1 MARTATA
8 VWRGGLKEGDG
19 TMALGSGAWEGPYTY
34 TSRFEE
40 GPGSNPEE
48 LIGAAEAGCFTMQL
62 SAQLEA
68 AGHTPESVRTE
79 ARVQIRNVDGNPTIT
94 QIALTTTARVPGLD
108 EETFQRTATDAKE
121 NCIISRTLAAVGE
134 ITLDA
139 TLES

>member
-8 VWRGGLKEGDG
+8 EWRGTLKEGDG

-34 TSRFEE
+34 KSRFEE

-62 SAQLEA
+62 SANLEA
-68 AGHTPESVRTE
+68 AGHTPDSVRTE

-94 QIALTTTARVPGLD
+94 EIALTTRARVPGVD
-108 EETFQRTATDAKE
+108 EETFRKSAADAKA
-121 NCIISRTLAAVGE
+121 NCIISRSLAGVGE

-139 TLES
+139 TLEG

>member
-8 VWRGGLKEGDG
+8 EWRGTLKEGDG

-34 TSRFEE
+34 KSRFEE

-48 LIGAAEAGCFTMQL
+48 LIGAAEAGCFTMQF
-62 SAQLEA
+62 SANLEA
-68 AGHTPESVRTE
+68 AGHTPESVHTE
-79 ARVQIRNVDGNPTIT
+79 ARVQIRNVDGAPTIT
-94 QIALTTTARVPGLD
+94 QIALTTTARVPGVD
-108 EETFQRTATDAKE
+108 EETFQKTAADAKE
-121 NCIISRTLAAVGE
+121 NCIISRSLAGVGE

>member
-8 VWRGGLKEGDG
+8 EWRGTLKEGDG

-34 TSRFEE
+34 KSRFEE

-62 SAQLEA
+62 SANLEA

-79 ARVQIRNVDGNPTIT
+79 ARVQIRNVDGAPTIT
-94 QIALTTTARVPGLD
+94 QIALTTTARVPGVD
-108 EETFQRTATDAKE
+108 EETFQKAAADAKE
-121 NCIISRTLAAVGE
+121 NCIISRTLAGVGE

-139 TLES
+139 KLES

>member
-1 MARTATA
+1 
-8 VWRGGLKEGDG
+8 
-19 TMALGSGAWEGPYTY
+19 MALGSGAWEGAYTY

-62 SAQLEA
+62 SANLEA

-94 QIALTTTARVPGLD
+94 QIALTTTARVPGVD
-108 EETFQRTATDAKE
+108 EETFQKNAADAKE
-121 NCIISRTLAAVGE
+121 NCIISRSLAGVAE